1 MKKTYETPIC
11 QTICT
16 ADDDI
21 LTTSKFTDFEIGDY
35 LDWSEGDG
43 GAVMEW

>member
-21 LTTSKFTDFEIGDY
+21 LTTSKFIEFGKEELGEFGNGPVI
-35 LDWSEGDG
+35 
-43 GAVMEW
+43 EW